1 MIIHYDQL
9 DSTNRIAKELV
20 TAGQPASGTVIRAT
34 MQSAGKGQYGRSFD
48 SPPGGLYFS
57 LILRPDLPWERL
69 PLITLATGLACRN
82 VIHALYGLHPQIK
95 WPNDLYLDK
104 QKLAGI
110 LCEQIASGAGEQAAA
125 TVIIGVGL
133 NGNSWPSDFATELSP
148 LLTTLR
154 AHLQQEV
161 DLDILLSH
169 LLAGITATVAM
180 LADTPHEVLGQWQ
193 QYDYLFDQPVLHTSG
208 TARIDG
214 FGKGIT
220 SQGHYRIVDHLGA
233 DHVVLGG
240 WLRPQPLPVGQPASQ
255 ER

>member
-9 DSTNRIAKELV
+9 DSTNRMAKELV
-20 TAGQPASGTVIRAT
+20 TTGQATAGTVIRAA
-34 MQSAGKGQYGRSFD
+34 MQSAGKGQYGRSFA

-57 LILRPDLPWERL
+57 LILCPDLPRERL
-69 PLITLATGLACRN
+69 PLITLATGLACRS
-82 VIHALYGLHPQIK
+82 VIQTLYGLQPQIK
-95 WPNDLYLDK
+95 WPNDLYLGR

-110 LCEQIASGAGEQAAA
+110 LCEQITTGTGAQAVA

-133 NGNSWPSDFATELSP
+133 NGNSCPSAFAAELSP

-154 AHLQQEV
+154 THLQQEV

-169 LLAGITATVAM
+169 LLAAITTTVAM
-180 LADTPHEVLGQWQ
+180 LADTPDEVLGQWQ
-193 QYDYLFDQPVLHTSG
+193 QYDYLFNQPVLHTSG
-208 TARIDG
+208 SARIEG
-214 FGKGIT
+214 IGKGIT

-240 WLRPQPLPVGQPASQ
+240 WLRPQPLAAGSPAPP
-255 ER
+255 EI